1 MNDGA
6 AAPGAT
12 DAGEGS
18 LESAGRGESED
29 RETDSVAKL
38 SLHGITRRY
47 GRETVLDQ
55 VSLDVPAGGT
65 LVLFGPSGAG
75 KTVLLRVVAGVV
87 EADAGEVLIDG
98 RDQHGIEPEKRGI
111 GMAFQNF
118 ALFPHLSAFENI
130 ATPLHSRRGEG
141 ATRAERRDTRTE
153 SVERVA
159 RLLKIDHVLRQS
171 PGALSNGQKQRT
183 SLARALVAEP
193 ELLLLDDPLRNVDA
207 KLRFEMRLELPR
219 LLADQGTTVV
229 YVTQD
234 YKEAMALGD
243 RIAVLVAGRVEQ
255 IGSPEDIYLRPATKR
270 IATLFGDP
278 PINLLDVDPECDA
291 DGPYVTLSGRRYPLD
306 PALAVAVGRQCTL
319 GVRPEALRFG
329 DASEPGAIPVTVEAE
344 TPLNE
349 KVVDLVTTVRG
360 REILV
365 SRPAHLSGP
374 ASGEAHLVV
383 PMERALL
390 FERAS
395 GERIRPRGGSP
406 GSPDTDAGGAR

>member
-1 MNDGA
+1 MSRPAAGA
-6 AAPGAT
+6 HEARPPKLA
-12 DAGEGS
+12 
-18 LESAGRGESED
+18 LRG
-29 RETDSVAKL
+29 V
-38 SLHGITRRY
+38 TRRY
-47 GRETVLDQ
+47 GHETVLDD
-55 VSLDVPAGGT
+55 VSLDVPAGDT

-87 EADAGEVLIDG
+87 EPDAGDVAIDG
-98 RDQHGIEPEKRGI
+98 VDQHGLEPEARGI

-118 ALFPHLSAFENI
+118 ALFPHLSARENI
-130 ATPLHSRRGEG
+130 AAPLHASGEG
-141 ATRAERRDTRTE
+141 RAGRDER
-153 SVERVA
+153 VERVA
-159 RLLKIDHVLRQS
+159 RLLKIDHVLGQT

-219 LLADQGTTVV
+219 LLADRGATVV

-243 RIAVLVAGRVEQ
+243 RIAVLVGGRVVQ
-255 IGSPEDIYLRPATKR
+255 LGTPEDVYDRPATRR

-278 PINLLDVDPECDA
+278 SINLLDVDPERDA
-291 DGPYVTLSGRRYPLD
+291 DGPFVMLSGRRYALD
-306 PALAVAVGRQCTL
+306 AALGHAVGRPCTL

-329 DASEPGAIPVTVEAE
+329 DAAEPGAIPVHVEAE

-349 KVVDLVTTVRG
+349 KVVDLVTTARG

-365 SRPAHLSGP
+365 SRPAHEAGP
-374 ASGEAHLVV
+374 GGGAAHLVV
-383 PMERALL
+383 PTERALL
-390 FERAS
+390 FDRES
-395 GERIRPRGGSP
+395 GERIRP
-406 GSPDTDAGGAR
+406 AGATEAGR